1 MPSRTASNGSTTRRS
16 SSWNGSPHHAYI
28 PTPTASSTKTKT
40 AMRTTSSIIRSRRTR
55 MTTRST
61 THFTHDLLD
70 DPEAIVYRHSDGYP
84 SAAGAD
90 ILRFFNEV
98 RAQTDD
104 TRFYDSSYLAAKYVV
119 FLAGMFA
126 RKRSEE

>member
-1 MPSRTASNGSTTRRS
+1 
-16 SSWNGSPHHAYI
+16 
-28 PTPTASSTKTKT
+28 
-40 AMRTTSSIIRSRRTR
+40 
-55 MTTRST
+55 
-61 THFTHDLLD
+61 LD

-126 RKRSEE
+126 RKFIDGKWEPSAPLDFLNVGIVHDDPGDIEYRYVVTQQLTDGGRPTVFVYEMPGLFLGEIATVLAAIR